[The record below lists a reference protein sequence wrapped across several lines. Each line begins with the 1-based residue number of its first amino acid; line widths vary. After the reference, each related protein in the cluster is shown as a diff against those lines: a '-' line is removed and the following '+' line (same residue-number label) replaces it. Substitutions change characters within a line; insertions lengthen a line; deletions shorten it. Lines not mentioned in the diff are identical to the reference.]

1 MKNWKFL
8 ALLFTICGS
17 VAFAQHGMKHG
28 RHKGGKMQNPE
39 ARAAQLTEN
48 LTEKLSLTADQKQ
61 KVQALTLSRITQMQ
75 EIKKEYGNNEENF
88 KPKAKA
94 IQEEYRKQMKATLTE
109 EQLTKLK
116 AWRKEMQ
123 EQRKQQRDE
132 HRSRHQ
138 QYKDVDFLE
147 GIE

>member
-17 VAFAQHGMKHG
+17 VALAQDVMKHG
-28 RHKGGKMQNPE
+28 RQKGGKMQNPE
-39 ARAAQLTEN
+39 ARAAQLTEKM
-48 LTEKLSLTADQKQ
+48 TEKLNLTADQKQ
-61 KVQALTLSRITQMQ
+61 KVQALAISRITQ
-75 EIKKEYGNNEENF
+75 IRDAKKEYGNDPENF

-94 IQEEYRKQMKATLTE
+94 IKDEYRKQLKGLLSE

-116 AWRKEMQ
+116 AWRKELE
-123 EQRKQQRDE
+123 EQRKKLQAERRAKNQE
-132 HRSRHQ
+132 TNEI
-138 QYKDVDFLE
+138 DFLE